1 MRIPVP
7 WVFVLGYLAGV
18 GLQFGFFGRAH
29 PSARTTQ
36 IIPELGTA
44 VFSLGAIIA
53 GWGLILFYGARTTTT
68 PGKNSKVLVTRGPYR
83 LTRNPMYVGLTLAY
97 LGEMGIQ
104 QQIAPIL
111 PLLLVIAYVNWT
123 VIPVEEARLRA
134 TFGEEYAHY
143 CGRVPRW
150 IAV

>member
-1 MRIPVP
+1 
-7 WVFVLGYLAGV
+7 
-18 GLQFGFFGRAH
+18 
-29 PSARTTQ
+29 
-36 IIPELGTA
+36 
-44 VFSLGAIIA
+44 
-53 GWGLILFYGARTTTT
+53 
-68 PGKNSKVLVTRGPYR
+68 
-83 LTRNPMYVGLTLAY
+83 MYVGLTLAY